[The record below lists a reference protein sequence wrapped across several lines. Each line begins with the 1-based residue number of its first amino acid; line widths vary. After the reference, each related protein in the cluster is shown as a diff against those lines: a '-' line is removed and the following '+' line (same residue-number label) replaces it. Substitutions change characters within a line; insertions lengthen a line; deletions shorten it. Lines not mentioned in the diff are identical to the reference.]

1 MKMIRWLA
9 KRWHRVAVV
18 AGVLVGM
25 AALRLVSAQTGQ
37 WSLPDRLQDWITLSL
52 SVMIEALPFVMLG
65 ICIAIIV
72 QVWLPAERLL
82 AYLPQQSLLRRA
94 CLSLLGITLPVCEC
108 GNVPLARSLLAKGL
122 TPSESLVFL
131 LAAPILNPVTIITTQ
146 QAFAGDMTI
155 LWARVLGGFII
166 ANLVGWVYARR
177 PAEELLT
184 NTFVASCQADHV
196 QQSKRVASLAIFRRE
211 VQAMLPALVVGA
223 GLAGLVQVLVSR
235 EVLVSL
241 GSQPVWSV
249 IAMVALAFIVSICS
263 NVDAFFALAFR
274 QTFMTGA
281 LVSFLTFGPMIDIKM
296 LSLLRTTYRSS
307 VLLQVSAIVGLA
319 SITLGLV
326 VNYAF

>member
-1 MKMIRWLA
+1 M
-9 KRWHRVAVV
+9 
-18 AGVLVGM
+18 AGVLVGL
-25 AALRLVSAQTGQ
+25 AALRLISAQTGQ

-82 AYLPQQSLLRRA
+82 TYLPQQPLLRRA
-94 CLSLLGITLPVCEC
+94 CLSLLGIALPVCEC
-108 GNVPLARSLLAKGL
+108 GNVPLARGLLAKGL

-155 LWARVLGGFII
+155 LWARVLGGFAI

-296 LSLLRTTYRSS
+296 LSLLRTTYRPN

>member
-9 KRWHRVAVV
+9 KRWRRVAVV
-18 AGVLVGM
+18 AGVLVGL

-82 AYLPQQSLLRRA
+82 TYLPQQPLLRRA
-94 CLSLLGITLPVCEC
+94 CLSLLGIALPVCEC
-108 GNVPLARSLLAKGL
+108 GNVPLARGLLAKGL

-155 LWARVLGGFII
+155 LWARVLGGFAI

-296 LSLLRTTYRSS
+296 LSLLRTTYRPS
-307 VLLQVSAIVGLA
+307 VLFQVSALVGLT
-319 SITLGLV
+319 SIALGLV

>member
-1 MKMIRWLA
+1 M
-9 KRWHRVAVV
+9 
-18 AGVLVGM
+18 
-25 AALRLVSAQTGQ
+25 
-37 WSLPDRLQDWITLSL
+37 
-52 SVMIEALPFVMLG
+52 
-65 ICIAIIV
+65 
-72 QVWLPAERLL
+72 
-82 AYLPQQSLLRRA
+82 
-94 CLSLLGITLPVCEC
+94 
-108 GNVPLARSLLAKGL
+108 
-122 TPSESLVFL
+122 FL
-131 LAAPILNPVTIITTQ
+131 LAAPVLNPVTIITTQ
-146 QAFAGDMTI
+146 QAFAGDATI

-166 ANLVGWVYARR
+166 ANLVGWVYARC

-196 QQSKRVASLAIFRRE
+196 QQSKQVASLTIFRRE

-296 LSLLRTTYRSS
+296 LSLLRTTYRPG
-307 VLLQVSAIVGLA
+307 VLLQVSALVGLA

>member
-1 MKMIRWLA
+1 MIRWLA
-9 KRWHRVAVV
+9 KRWRRVAVV
-18 AGVLVGM
+18 AGVLVGL
-25 AALRLVSAQTGQ
+25 AALRLMSAQTGQ

-82 AYLPQQSLLRRA
+82 TYLPQQPLLRRA
-94 CLSLLGITLPVCEC
+94 CLSLLGIALPVCEC

-131 LAAPILNPVTIITTQ
+131 LAAPVLNPVTIITTQ

-155 LWARVLGGFII
+155 LWARVFGGFAI

-296 LSLLRTTYRSS
+296 LSLLRTTYRPS
-307 VLLQVSAIVGLA
+307 VLLQVSALVGLA

>member
-1 MKMIRWLA
+1 MKMTCWLA
-9 KRWHRVAVV
+9 ERWRRAMAV
-18 AGVLVGM
+18 AGVIVGL
-25 AALRLVSAQTGQ
+25 ATLRLMSAQTGQ

-82 AYLPQQSLLRRA
+82 TYLPQQPLLRRA
-94 CLSLLGITLPVCEC
+94 CLSLLGIALPVCEC
-108 GNVPLARSLLAKGL
+108 GNVPLARGLLAKGL

-131 LAAPILNPVTIITTQ
+131 LAAPVLNPVTIITTQ

-155 LWARVLGGFII
+155 LWARVFGGFAI

-296 LSLLRTTYRSS
+296 LSLLRTTYRPS
-307 VLLQVSAIVGLA
+307 VLLQVSALVGLA

>member
-1 MKMIRWLA
+1 MKMTHWLA
-9 KRWHRVAVV
+9 KRWRRVAVV
-18 AGVLVGM
+18 AGVLVGL

-65 ICIAIIV
+65 VCIAIIV

-82 AYLPQQSLLRRA
+82 IYLPQQPLLRRA
-94 CLSLLGITLPVCEC
+94 CLSLLGIALPVCEC
-108 GNVPLARSLLAKGL
+108 GNVPLARGLLAKGL

-155 LWARVLGGFII
+155 LWARVFGGFAI

-223 GLAGLVQVLVSR
+223 GLAGLVQVVVSR

-296 LSLLRTTYRSS
+296 LSLLRTTYRPS

>member
-1 MKMIRWLA
+1 MKMTRWLV
-9 KRWHRVAVV
+9 KRWHRGAVV
-18 AGVLVGM
+18 AGVLVGL

-37 WSLPDRLQDWITLSL
+37 WLLPDRLQDWITLSL

-82 AYLPQQSLLRRA
+82 TYLPQQPLLRRA
-94 CLSLLGITLPVCEC
+94 CLSLLGIALPVCEC
-108 GNVPLARSLLAKGL
+108 GNVPLARGLLAKGL

-131 LAAPILNPVTIITTQ
+131 LAAPVLNPVTIITTQ

-155 LWARVLGGFII
+155 LWARVLGGFAI
-166 ANLVGWVYARR
+166 ANLVGWVYARC

-235 EVLVSL
+235 EILVSL

-296 LSLLRTTYRSS
+296 LSLLRTTYRPS
-307 VLLQVSAIVGLA
+307 VLLQVSALVGLA

>member
-9 KRWHRVAVV
+9 KRWRRVAVV
-18 AGVLVGM
+18 AGVLVGL

-72 QVWLPAERLL
+72 QVWLPAGRLL
-82 AYLPQQSLLRRA
+82 TYLPQQPLLRRA
-94 CLSLLGITLPVCEC
+94 CLSLLGIALPVCEC
-108 GNVPLARSLLAKGL
+108 GNVPLARGLLAKGL

-155 LWARVLGGFII
+155 LWARVFGGFAI

-281 LVSFLTFGPMIDIKM
+281 LVSFLTFGPMIDIKV
-296 LSLLRTTYRSS
+296 LSLLRTTYRPS
-307 VLLQVSAIVGLA
+307 VLFQVSALVGLA

>member
-9 KRWHRVAVV
+9 KRWRRVAVV
-18 AGVLVGM
+18 AGVLVGL

-82 AYLPQQSLLRRA
+82 TYLPQQPLLRRA
-94 CLSLLGITLPVCEC
+94 CLSLLGIALPVCEC
-108 GNVPLARSLLAKGL
+108 GNVPLARGLLAKGL

-155 LWARVLGGFII
+155 LWARVFGGFAI

-196 QQSKRVASLAIFRRE
+196 QRSKRVASLAIFRRE

-296 LSLLRTTYRSS
+296 LSLLRTTYRPS
-307 VLLQVSAIVGLA
+307 VLLQVSALVGLA

>member
-1 MKMIRWLA
+1 MKMTRWLV
-9 KRWHRVAVV
+9 KRWHRGAVV
-18 AGVLVGM
+18 AGVLVGL
-25 AALRLVSAQTGQ
+25 AALRLISAQTGQ

-82 AYLPQQSLLRRA
+82 TYLPQQPLLRRA
-94 CLSLLGITLPVCEC
+94 CLSLLGIALPVCEC
-108 GNVPLARSLLAKGL
+108 GNVPLARGLLAKGL

-155 LWARVLGGFII
+155 LWARVLGGFAI

-296 LSLLRTTYRSS
+296 LSLLRTTYRPS

>member
-1 MKMIRWLA
+1 MIRWLA

-25 AALRLVSAQTGQ
+25 AALRLMSAQTGQ

-82 AYLPQQSLLRRA
+82 TYLPQQPLLRRA
-94 CLSLLGITLPVCEC
+94 CLSLLGIALPVCEC
-108 GNVPLARSLLAKGL
+108 GNVPLARGLLAKGL

-131 LAAPILNPVTIITTQ
+131 LAAPVLNPVTIITTQ

-155 LWARVLGGFII
+155 LWARVFGGFAI

-296 LSLLRTTYRSS
+296 LSLLRTTYRPS

>member
-1 MKMIRWLA
+1 MKMISWLA
-9 KRWHRVAVV
+9 KRWHRGSVV
-18 AGVLVGM
+18 AGVLVGL

-82 AYLPQQSLLRRA
+82 TYLPQQPLLRRA
-94 CLSLLGITLPVCEC
+94 CLSLLGIALPVCEC
-108 GNVPLARSLLAKGL
+108 GNVPLARGLLAKGL

-146 QAFAGDMTI
+146 QAFAGDVTI
-155 LWARVLGGFII
+155 LWARVFGGFAI
-166 ANLVGWVYARR
+166 ANIVGWVYAYR

-296 LSLLRTTYRSS
+296 LSLLRTTYRPG
-307 VLLQVSAIVGLA
+307 VLLQVSALVGLA

>member
-25 AALRLVSAQTGQ
+25 AALRLMSAQTGQ

-82 AYLPQQSLLRRA
+82 TYLPQQPLLRRA
-94 CLSLLGITLPVCEC
+94 CLSLLGIALPVCEC
-108 GNVPLARSLLAKGL
+108 GNVPLARGLLAKGL

-131 LAAPILNPVTIITTQ
+131 LAAPVLNPVTIITTQ

-155 LWARVLGGFII
+155 LWARVFGGFAI

-235 EVLVSL
+235 EVVVSL

-296 LSLLRTTYRSS
+296 LSLLRTTYRPS
-307 VLLQVSAIVGLA
+307 VLLQVSALVGLA

>member
-1 MKMIRWLA
+1 MKMTRWLV

-18 AGVLVGM
+18 AGVLVGL

-82 AYLPQQSLLRRA
+82 TYLPQQPLLRRA
-94 CLSLLGITLPVCEC
+94 CLSLLGIALPVCEC
-108 GNVPLARSLLAKGL
+108 GNVPLARGLLAKGL

-155 LWARVLGGFII
+155 LWARVLGGFAI

-196 QQSKRVASLAIFRRE
+196 QQSKQVASLTIFRRE

-296 LSLLRTTYRSS
+296 LSLLRTTYRPS
-307 VLLQVSAIVGLA
+307 VLLQVSALVGLA